1 MNQNKLILAEKPS
14 VARSIAAIVGATEK
28 KDGYITGNG
37 YIVSWALGHL
47 VTLAMPEAYGITSF
61 RRENL
66 PILPTTFKLVP
77 RQVRIGKEYKAD
89 PGALKQ
95 LNVLKS
101 LFADC
106 TEIIVSTDSGREGE
120 LIFRYIYN
128 YLQCKKPFT
137 RLWISSLTDKAIRE
151 GLQRLKPGS
160 ECDNLYQAAKE
171 RSESDFLIGINASQ
185 ALSVAAAGRG
195 TFSLG
200 RVQTPTLAMICS
212 RFLDNKNF
220 VSQKYW
226 QLKIQTTQDETPF
239 TALSVNKY
247 DAQPVAIETMQRIQ
261 SAGQVQ
267 VKSMDRKEMNQE
279 PPLLFD
285 LTSLQK
291 EANTKLN
298 LTADQTL
305 TIAQKLYEKTYLS
318 YPRTGSRY
326 ISEDVFEE
334 IHERIAYLEQY
345 PRFAAYAVRLRNQAL
360 NRHSVNDGKV
370 TDHLTRYQVK

>member
-14 VARSIAAIVGATEK
+14 VARSIAVIVGATEK

-37 YIVSWALGHL
+37 YTVSWALGHL
-47 VTLAMPEAYGITSF
+47 VTLAMPEAYGIASF

-66 PILPTTFKLVP
+66 PILPQMFKLVP
-77 RQVRIGKEYKAD
+77 CQVKVGKEYKSD
-89 PGALKQ
+89 PRALKQ
-95 LNVLKS
+95 LNVLKA
-101 LFADC
+101 LFVDC
-106 TEIIVSTDSGREGE
+106 SEIIVSTDSGREGE

-128 YLQCKKPFT
+128 YLQCKKPFS

-151 GLQRLKPGS
+151 GLQHLKPGS
-160 ECDNLYQAAKE
+160 EYDPLYQAAKA
-171 RSESDFLIGINASQ
+171 RSEADFLIGINSSQ

-212 RFLDNKNF
+212 RYLENKNF
-220 VSQKYW
+220 SSQKYW
-226 QLKIQTTQDETPF
+226 QLKVLTAKENISF
-239 TALSVNKY
+239 AALSVDRY
-247 DAQPVAIETMQRIQ
+247 DAQPTATGVMQSIQ
-261 SAGQVQ
+261 SNGQVH
-267 VKSMDRKEMNQE
+267 VKAVECKEVNQE

-305 TIAQKLYEKTYLS
+305 SIAQKLYEKTYLS

-326 ISEDVFEE
+326 IPEDVFEE
-334 IHERIAYLEQY
+334 MHERIAYLEQY
-345 PRFAAYAVRLRNQAL
+345 PRFAAYASGLQGKTL
-360 NRHSVNDGKV
+360 NRHSVNDAKV
-370 TDHLTRYQVK
+370 TDHLT